1 MLEAAAMESVLAA
14 GNSYKAI
21 SSELKGLYPQISRG
35 LSERAI
41 RRYVKENGLR
51 VLANQDVLKAV
62 EESVAEVCLQYTL
75 S

>member
-1 MLEAAAMESVLAA
+1 MLEAAAMESVSIDLVRSMLAA

-41 RRYVKENGLR
+41 RRYVKENGLQTR
-51 VLANQDVLKAV
+51 MF
-62 EESVAEVCLQYTL
+62 
-75 S
+75 